1 MLHTGD
7 YKMTLETEA
16 QVDES
21 TQTNGAVPPKK
32 ARKPAVKKAAAPK
45 AAVKKAAPAKKKAVK
60 KAAKKAVKKAGPKK
74 EGAKRGPRVADES
87 TFKVV
92 AKKEYREDSMKGKMW
107 AALAGCKT
115 VGEAKKKM
123 AKFEEKEGRAAA
135 IFQMWNRQGDV
146 KVAA

>member
-1 MLHTGD
+1 
-7 YKMTLETEA
+7 MTLETEA

-21 TQTNGAVPPKK
+21 TYTNGTVPPKK
-32 ARKPAVKKAAAPK
+32 VRKPAVKKAAAPK
-45 AAVKKAAPAKKKAVK
+45 AKKAAAPAKKKAVK
-60 KAAKKAVKKAGPKK
+60 AKAKKAVKKKAAKK
-74 EGAKRGPRVADES
+74 EGATRGPRVADES

-92 AKKEYREDSMKGKMW
+92 AKKEYREGSMKGKMW

>member
-7 YKMTLETEA
+7 YEMNLEAEA
-16 QVDES
+16 MDE
-21 TQTNGAVPPKK
+21 TTTNDSAAKV
-32 ARKPAVKKAAAPK
+32 RKPRAKKAAAPK
-45 AAVKKAAPAKKKAVK
+45 AKKAAAPAKKKAVK
-60 KAAKKAVKKAGPKK
+60 KAAKKAVKKAAKK